1 MAIAREIKIVA
12 IACTECR
19 YVSFFAMTIIEDA
32 ARRRTIK
39 LPNDQISRRL
49 LTIDLLRR
57 GISCGV
63 SEIPVREHSRVRSA

>member
-19 YVSFFAMTIIEDA
+19 YVSLFAMTIIEDA

-49 LTIDLLRR
+49 LTIDLWQRR
-57 GISCGV
+57 IASLILKV
-63 SEIPVREHSRVRSA
+63 PVFE